1 MGEQQ
6 RISSRLRRDY
16 ELVALSRAKRVSAQP
31 DARAAL
37 ERLVSAGLASVEGDA
52 MTLIDPASADVPPS
66 DPEFDILLVLF
77 TYWLRSG
84 GDQTDD
90 EILYG
95 ELGYWQHWWNALREH
110 RGRESGPLWMDMVV
124 ADVSAFI
131 DRPWLDEF
139 DTRILGYVVENQLIA
154 GRVIVPAHTL
164 GSPAEDLVEF
174 AIGLGFEVR
183 VFPARVQFVI
193 YDEQSLVV
201 RDGVEGEL
209 ERHRRSRQPAVVAP
223 LRELFDFQWAAAI
236 PWREHQKGSAG
247 ILQLLAQD
255 WTDERIARALGVST
269 RTVSRRISRMM
280 EAAGVQSRFA
290 LGMRFARA
298 EMLEPAP

>member
-1 MGEQQ
+1 M
-6 RISSRLRRDY
+6 SSGLRRDY

-31 DARAAL
+31 EARAAL

-52 MTLIDPASADVPPS
+52 MTLIDPASADVPRS
-66 DPEFDILLVLF
+66 DPEFDILHVLF
-77 TYWLRSG
+77 TYWLQSG
-84 GDQTDD
+84 GDETDD

-110 RGRESGPLWMDMVV
+110 REREPGPLRMDMVV
-124 ADVSAFI
+124 ADVSAFV

-139 DTRILGYVVENQLIA
+139 DTRILGYVVENRLIS
-154 GRVIVPAHTL
+154 GRVIVPADTL

-193 YDEQSLVV
+193 YDGQSVVV
-201 RDGVEGEL
+201 RDGVENEL
-209 ERHRRSRQPAVVAP
+209 ERHRRSRQAAVVAP

-236 PWREHQKGSAG
+236 PWGEHQKGAAG

-280 EAAGVQSRFA
+280 DAAGVQSRFA
-290 LGMRFARA
+290 LGMRFARSEA
-298 EMLEPAP
+298 LEPAP